1 MPMKENSESEQL
13 FASLPKF
20 IQGLTTFP
28 VMEGKGLADTLHVQ
42 GNDKFHAVFRNPPQ
56 TTRAILAPAETA
68 PPRVDLDLPAM
79 PEEPYLSETAGQ
91 LGLRLWLD
99 APGDSGA
106 AAETAAA
113 WRNDRYVL
121 IPDGEASSAVL
132 WDIEVDS
139 KESADLLQAAV
150 LQRIAAMAGL
160 QQVATP
166 GQPVATPEK
175 RHLKVSRPS
184 PTRIRFVNSATI
196 DLAGKFD

>member
-56 TTRAILAPAETA
+56 TTRAILSPAETA
-68 PPRVDLDLPAM
+68 LPQGDLKIPAM
-79 PEEPYLSETAGQ
+79 PEEPYLAETAGQ

-106 AAETAAA
+106 ALEIAAT

-132 WDIEVDS
+132 WDIELDS
-139 KESADLLQAAV
+139 KESADRLQSAA
-150 LQRIAAMAGL
+150 LDRIGTMAGL
-160 QQVATP
+160 KHGATL
-166 GQPVATPEK
+166 GQLVSTPEK
-175 RHLKVSRPS
+175 RQLRVCRPS
-184 PTRIRFVNSATI
+184 PTRIRFLNTATPE
-196 DLAGKFD
+196 LAGKFE